1 MRSGASPRW
10 GLTSSTTSTTDRVGI
25 GGVLILILQI
35 YFYAVLAWVILSW
48 IPTSSEHPLGRVNV
62 FLDQVI
68 YPVILRFAVSSASTP
83 RRGMLDL
90 SPIVLLI
97 GINC

>member
-1 MRSGASPRW
+1 MN
-10 GLTSSTTSTTDRVGI
+10 I

-62 FLDQVI
+62 FLDRII
-68 YPVILRFAVSSASTP
+68 YPVILP
-83 RRGMLDL
+83 LRRVIPPLRLGGGMLDL

-97 GINC
+97 GLQLLMGLVRGIF

>member
-1 MRSGASPRW
+1 M
-10 GLTSSTTSTTDRVGI
+10 GI

-62 FLDQVI
+62 FLDRII
-68 YPVILRFAVSSASTP
+68 YPVILP
-83 RRGMLDL
+83 LRRVIPPLRLGGGMLDL

-97 GINC
+97 GIQLLMGLVRRIF